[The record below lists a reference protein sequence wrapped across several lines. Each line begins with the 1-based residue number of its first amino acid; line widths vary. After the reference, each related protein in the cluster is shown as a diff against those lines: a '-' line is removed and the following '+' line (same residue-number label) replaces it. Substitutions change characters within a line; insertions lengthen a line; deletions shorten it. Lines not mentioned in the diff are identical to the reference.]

1 MDREFSWNLP
11 DINAIRERR
20 EREQLGLVESEALK
34 ARRALNAQNAM
45 EAELKARQEEAI
57 RQKQEQAYAE
67 QERKAQEERNA
78 QYARW
83 LELEDKFA
91 KKTMDPKMKMAAMLT
106 MAGQPGLLQQMFMN
120 EGAGAKEAQSEMDS
134 LESSI
139 ANDMFALA
147 GADNDTYDKLTGALI
162 PLYKSKYD
170 DLLKKGAKS
179 RMGEN
184 WDAGW
189 GVHLTRSNEE
199 RQRRKQKADDYK
211 AGLKGLLP
219 Q

>member
-20 EREQLGLVESEALK
+20 EREQLGLAESEALK
-34 ARRALNAQNAM
+34 ARRALRFQNMLAGAQQAQQDQM
-45 EAELKARQEEAI
+45 A
-57 RQKQEQAYAE
+57 EQA
-67 QERKAQEERNA
+67 QR
-78 QYARW
+78 ARW
-83 LELEDKFA
+83 MELENKFA
-91 KKTMDPKMKMAAMLT
+91 QRTMDPRMKMAAMLA
-106 MAGQPGLLQQMFMN
+106 MAGQPGILQQMFMP
-120 EGAGAKEAQSEMDS
+120 KEDSTSAAQTAMDS
-134 LESSI
+134 LETSI

-162 PLYKSKYD
+162 PLYKSKYE

-199 RQRRKQKADDYK
+199 RQRRKQKADDEKRNAKDRKISFMGKK
-211 AGLKGLLP
+211 AG
-219 Q
+219 

>member
-1 MDREFSWNLP
+1 
-11 DINAIRERR
+11 
-20 EREQLGLVESEALK
+20 
-34 ARRALNAQNAM
+34 
-45 EAELKARQEEAI
+45 
-57 RQKQEQAYAE
+57 
-67 QERKAQEERNA
+67 
-78 QYARW
+78 
-83 LELEDKFA
+83 
-91 KKTMDPKMKMAAMLT
+91 MDPKMKMAAMLT

-170 DLLKKGAKS
+170 ELLKKGAKS

-189 GVHLTRSNEE
+189 GVHLTRSKAE
-199 RQRRKQKADDYK
+199 RAARKKKAAAYN

>member
-1 MDREFSWNLP
+1 MDKEFSWNLP

-20 EREQLGLVESEALK
+20 EREQLGLMESEALK
-34 ARRALNAQNAM
+34 ARRALQFQNMLEGAQQAQQDQM
-45 EAELKARQEEAI
+45 AER
-57 RQKQEQAYAE
+57 
-67 QERKAQEERNA
+67 AQM
-78 QYARW
+78 ARW
-83 LELEDKFA
+83 MELENKFA
-91 KKTMDPKMKMAAMLT
+91 KRTMDPRMKMAAMLT

-189 GVHLTRSNEE
+189 GMHLTRSKAE
-199 RQRRKQKADDYK
+199 RAARKKKAAAYK
-211 AGLKGLLP
+211 AGLQGLLP